1 MIINVLLSNNR
12 QGGTAMKKETAF
24 NEIVRKVRKDTFG
37 KGPERIHTTF
47 VDNMA
52 ITKMWGNF
60 TPTEK
65 FIAGTAEGKEMVHR
79 ARTQMVQKLYEQ
91 HVPDGMEELCGS
103 KLQHLFT
110 DIKVEDDFAIS
121 VFVFEKNIEQG

>member
-1 MIINVLLSNNR
+1 MIKTLQ
-12 QGGTAMKKETAF
+12 QGGLSMKKETTF

-65 FIAGTAEGKEMVHR
+65 FIALTSEGKEMVHR
-79 ARTQMVQKLYEQ
+79 ARTQMVQGLYDQ